1 MRNVPGWLFGLSI
14 VALVGATVL
23 CSVVA
28 YGAAQQF
35 AVDAGN
41 RGIDTAAIS
50 FDVFQQSQP
59 SNTPSPEPT
68 ITPTLTPSNTPEPGI
83 TFTPEPPTAV
93 PTDDPLAGIPEL
105 QDPTRKTILLLGID
119 ERTAVDGAER
129 AFRSD
134 TIMLIN
140 VDPAGKKVGILS
152 IPRDM
157 YVSIPGYSQNQ
168 RINTANYLGDI
179 DEYPGGGGPALAAET
194 IRRTFGIRVDNYIRI
209 NFDVFTALVD
219 TLAPNGVE
227 VCPTETID
235 DPTYPDAGYGMIHV
249 HFDPGCQ
256 RLDATRLLQY
266 ARTRKSQNGDFDRAR
281 RQQEVLK
288 AARDEFLSLG
298 GIANFVVQI
307 PELYNSLI
315 NSVKTDLS
323 LEEIMALA
331 RLAGDIPRE
340 SITTGVIGPSY
351 VSMAKDA
358 TGQDVLVPN
367 IGDIRTLIQDIFNP
381 QPARTIAE
389 LRTLAET
396 ENATIVVYN
405 GSDIAGLA
413 SQTRDWLIS
422 QQVPRVNPSVNNIP
436 VPDNGPTRI
445 RNYTGKR
452 RTAQYLAALLGIPE
466 ERIETGS
473 DGLTSNDIMV
483 IAGPDMQPLL
493 TGQPTATP
501 AP

>member
-1 MRNVPGWLFGLSI
+1 MRNVPGWLFGLS
-14 VALVGATVL
+14 VLALVGATAL

-28 YGAAQQF
+28 YSVAQQF
-35 AVDAGN
+35 AVDAGD
-41 RGIDTAAIS
+41 RGIDTAALS
-50 FDVFQQSQP
+50 FDMFQQSQP
-59 SNTPSPEPT
+59 SHTPSPEPSS
-68 ITPTLTPSNTPEPGI
+68 TPSPTPSNTPEPGV
-83 TFTPEPPTAV
+83 TFTPVPPTIA
-93 PTDDPLAGIPEL
+93 PTLDPLAGIPEL
-105 QDPTRKTILLLGID
+105 QDPTRKTLLLLGID
-119 ERTAVDGAER
+119 ERTAVDTER
-129 AFRSD
+129 AYRSD

-140 VDPAGKKVGILS
+140 IDPAGKRVGILS

-157 YVSIPGYSQNQ
+157 YVSIPGYAQNQ

-227 VCPTETID
+227 VCPAEMID

-249 HFDPGCQ
+249 HFEPGCQ
-256 RLDATRLLQY
+256 RLDATHLLQY
-266 ARTRKSQNGDFDRAR
+266 ARTRKSKNGDFDRAR

-298 GIANFVVQI
+298 GIANFVTQI
-307 PELYNSLI
+307 PALYNALI
-315 NSVKTDLS
+315 SSVRTDLS

-340 SITTGVIGPSY
+340 SITSGVIDASY

-358 TGQDVLVPN
+358 TGADVLVPN
-367 IGDIRTLIQDIFNP
+367 IGDIRVLIQDVFNP
-381 QPARTIAE
+381 QPSRTIAE

-405 GSDIAGLA
+405 GSEIAGLA

-422 QQVPRVNPSVNNIP
+422 QQVPRVNASVNNIP

-466 ERIETGS
+466 DRIETSS

-483 IAGPDMQPLL
+483 VAGQDIQPLL
-493 TGQPTATP
+493 AGQPTAEP